1 MMIRHSPELQK
12 FFADKGVDL
21 ALIESRERPSSP
33 SSSLRTPKR
42 PEPQRKPKKG
52 RGKIRSILNYVS
64 GFKELKAR
72 EKLLVMLAID
82 AYSRGT
88 IYQARIDV
96 ICHQISCKRATAFR
110 ALNRVVPKWLERI
123 GRPGKPNI
131 LKPSAMLLK
140 YLGLSIKSHGDA
152 RLDDFLSLSKRLTRC
167 SQITGTFRR
176 SQRI

>member
-42 PEPQRKPKKG
+42 PEPHRKPRKG
-52 RGKIRSILNYVS
+52 RRKIRSILNYVS

-72 EKLLVMLAID
+72 EKLLVILVID
-82 AYSRGT
+82 AYAREN

-96 ICHQISCKRATAFR
+96 ICNQISCKRATVFR
-110 ALNRVVPKWLERI
+110 ALNRVVPKWLEKY
-123 GRPGKPNI
+123 GRPGKPNV
-131 LKPSAMLLK
+131 LKPSPQLLN
-140 YLGLSIKSHGDA
+140 YLGLSMTSHGDA
-152 RLDDFLSLSKRLTRC
+152 RLDDFLSLSKGLTRC
-167 SQITGTFRR
+167 HRITGMSRGF
-176 SQRI
+176 QRI